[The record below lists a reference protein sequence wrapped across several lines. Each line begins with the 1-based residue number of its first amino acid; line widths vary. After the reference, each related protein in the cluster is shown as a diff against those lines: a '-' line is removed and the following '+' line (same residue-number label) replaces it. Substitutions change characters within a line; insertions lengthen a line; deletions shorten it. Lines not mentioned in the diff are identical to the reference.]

1 MHGRG
6 ATAAEAWVGWGGGGG
21 GRPACITEQRPPAA
35 FGQSSPSGHS
45 PPSCPSM
52 VAPTLYRSIL
62 RAAARLKDPRTGLIQ
77 FTEPVNA
84 RMWGHGPPPTPTL
97 PPPLS
102 RPWTSETLARP
113 AVNCP

>member
-1 MHGRG
+1 
-6 ATAAEAWVGWGGGGG
+6 
-21 GRPACITEQRPPAA
+21 
-35 FGQSSPSGHS
+35 
-45 PPSCPSM
+45 M

-113 AVNCP
+113 AVNSP

>member
-1 MHGRG
+1 
-6 ATAAEAWVGWGGGGG
+6 
-21 GRPACITEQRPPAA
+21 
-35 FGQSSPSGHS
+35 
-45 PPSCPSM
+45 M

-113 AVNCP
+113 AVNSPMTPAVRCRELPPAADPAGAALPLRSAQLQ